1 MGQVQSV
8 INLPVVVPVEIEPG
22 LEVPAGTYTG
32 KKKTLRGQ
40 GSTEPQYVLE
50 LTAPQLNALAAAQ
63 PSVNLIS
70 VEYDVTKFVK
80 LGQIQVSPL
89 LGF

>member
-8 INLPVVVPVEIEPG
+8 IQLTVVMPVEIEPG
-22 LEVPAGTYTG
+22 LEVPVGTYLG
-32 KKKTLRGQ
+32 KKKTLRGD
-40 GSTEPQYVLE
+40 GSTDPRYILE
-50 LTAPQLNALAAAQ
+50 LTAAQLNALAAAQ

-80 LGQIQVSPL
+80 FGQILVSSYSA
-89 LGF
+89 